1 MQKNYKRLGDY
12 IQQVDERNS
21 KLEDLPLM
29 GLSVQKMFISSI
41 ANTIGS
47 NMANYK
53 IIYKNQFAY
62 IADTSRRG
70 DKIAVALFKDYDKAL
85 ISQAYTPFKIIDSNK
100 LLPEYLMM
108 WLMRPEFDRY
118 ARYKSHG
125 SVREIFSWEEMCD
138 VMLPIPDIDAQQA
151 LVDEYQTIERR
162 IQLNEQLCQKLEE
175 TAQTLYRKYFVEDID
190 TEDLPEGWRWGKIGD
205 EFTITIGRTPPR
217 IEKMWFN
224 IDDKDGIDWISIKDI
239 SSNNTFVFNTAEQ
252 LTKEAL
258 EKFQIPII
266 PKDTTILSFK
276 MSVGRV
282 AITTKEMLS
291 NEAIAHFNLKKNSFL
306 TTEYIYCFFKNFSF
320 DTLGTTSSIVNSI
333 NTNIIK
339 NLNIIIPS
347 KDTMKI
353 FSNLLSII
361 LRNKKHIEYCNIKLK
376 ELLSLLL
383 AKMGRKEEKR
393 YE

>member
-138 VMLPIPDIDAQQA
+138 VMLPIPDITQQQA

-162 IQLNEQLCQKLEE
+162 IQLNKQLCQKLEE
-175 TAQTLYRKYFVEDID
+175 TAQDLYRKYFVEDID
-190 TEDLPEGWRWGKIGD
+190 TENLPEGWRWGKLGEIA
-205 EFTITIGRTPPR
+205 TITMGQSPVGESYNTDGVGEIFYQGRSDFGMRFPTIRMFTNEPTKMAKKDDVLLSVRAPVGDINIAPHNCCIGR
-217 IEKMWFN
+217 
-224 IDDKDGIDWISIKDI
+224 GLASI
-239 SSNNTFVFNTAEQ
+239 
-252 LTKEAL
+252 
-258 EKFQIPII
+258 
-266 PKDTTILSFK
+266 
-276 MSVGRV
+276 
-282 AITTKEMLS
+282 
-291 NEAIAHFNLKKNSFL
+291 
-306 TTEYIYCFFKNFSF
+306 
-320 DTLGTTSSIVNSI
+320 
-333 NTNIIK
+333 
-339 NLNIIIPS
+339 
-347 KDTMKI
+347 
-353 FSNLLSII
+353 
-361 LRNKKHIEYCNIKLK
+361 RNKKKHKSYMFYLTKNLDTVFNVADGEGTIFGSINRDTLSNIDVIIPDDEVVELFEEKVSSVDKLYKYKDLEIRKLK

-383 AKMGRKEEKR
+383 AKMGRKEEK
-393 YE
+393 